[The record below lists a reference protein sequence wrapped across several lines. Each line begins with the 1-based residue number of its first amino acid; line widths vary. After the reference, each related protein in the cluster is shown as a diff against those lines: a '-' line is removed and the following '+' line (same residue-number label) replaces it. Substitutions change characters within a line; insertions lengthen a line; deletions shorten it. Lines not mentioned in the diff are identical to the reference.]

1 MFSLL
6 LGRGSRCRHPPNKH
20 LVLYADRQHSV
31 TVVGMGERQAAVAR
45 LEEALG
51 STSDP
56 VWLMPQASVRDGTMQ
71 GFVAVIKDVNAP
83 VDAAYLVTP
92 ISGVSMYRVDNHADL
107 GPDYFM
113 ARRTELAS
121 AVPQYADNAWSLET
135 KDTTPWTACIGA
147 AGNVKVVSRSD
158 PVTHQA
164 NYFIVVRAELTTAS
178 KQFASR
184 AAATGMTYKQLVDDT
199 DWKCLVVANER
210 NRNRLALQAANA
222 MGVTIPSRSDNK
234 AFAMAGTGG
243 PQAGIPELN
252 SNYNLFDSGPGEDGV
267 PVLSYFNNAVRT
279 DNAVN
284 GLLLEVGGNAEIWC
298 HGDPK

>member
-1 MFSLL
+1 
-6 LGRGSRCRHPPNKH
+6 
-20 LVLYADRQHSV
+20 
-31 TVVGMGERQAAVAR
+31 MGEKQAAVAG
-45 LEEALG
+45 LEQVLG
-51 STSDP
+51 GSFDTI
-56 VWLMPQASVRDGTMQ
+56 WLMPQASVQDGNIH
-71 GFVAVIKDVNAP
+71 GFVAIIKDSNAP
-83 VDAAYLVTP
+83 VDATYLATP
-92 ISGVSMYRVDNHADL
+92 ISGVSMYRIDNHADL
-107 GPDYFM
+107 GADYFM
-113 ARRTELAS
+113 ARRADLAS
-121 AVPQYADNAWSLET
+121 AVPQYADSTWSLET

-164 NYFIVVRAELTTAS
+164 SYFIVVRAELTAAS

-184 AAATGMTYKQLVDDT
+184 VASTGMTYKQLLADT

-222 MGVTIPSRSDNK
+222 LGVTIPSRSDNK

-252 SNYNLFDSGPGEDGV
+252 SNYNLFDSSPGEDGV
-267 PVLSYFNNAVRT
+267 PVLSFFNNSART
-279 DNAVN
+279 DNAIN